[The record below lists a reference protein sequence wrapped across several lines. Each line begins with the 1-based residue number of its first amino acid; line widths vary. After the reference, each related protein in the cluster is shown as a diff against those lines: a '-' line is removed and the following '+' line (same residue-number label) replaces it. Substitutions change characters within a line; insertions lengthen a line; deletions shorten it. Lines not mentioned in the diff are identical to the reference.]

1 MTAFSLNRVFSYSLK
16 QLRRIDIY
24 FNSSVCNAILPD
36 FRVLSPNV
44 CWAGVPSIEEF
55 RLSIGQCSRK
65 EVNMKKMHKRWRS
78 YSKQKLAFKQTTG
91 GTCRRSRAL
100 FQSFFSFFFFFFNV
114 SFFCRSYSRQFIALN
129 STFQKLKI
137 NWRNWR
143 LNVAYGTC
151 HPLLVKLRKVGVTA
165 GNTLVPRIINYLL
178 YYSTWVVLKDILMT
192 FVSFHYCN
200 YLKLWDVLKHVF
212 NVNFSNCVAC
222 VFQTYRRQMAKLLK
236 RFPYIR
242 ALQI

>member
-1 MTAFSLNRVFSYSLK
+1 MFAEPAFQVLKNFAWALASAVGRKLTWKKCTNDDDRTQNKNSHLNK
-16 QLRRIDIY
+16 QQEAL
-24 FNSSVCNAILPD
+24 VEGL
-36 FRVLSPNV
+36 
-44 CWAGVPSIEEF
+44 G
-55 RLSIGQCSRK
+55 
-65 EVNMKKMHKRWRS
+65 RS
-78 YSKQKLAFKQTTG
+78 FK
-91 GTCRRSRAL
+91 A
-100 FQSFFSFFFFFFNV
+100 SFHFFFFFFNV